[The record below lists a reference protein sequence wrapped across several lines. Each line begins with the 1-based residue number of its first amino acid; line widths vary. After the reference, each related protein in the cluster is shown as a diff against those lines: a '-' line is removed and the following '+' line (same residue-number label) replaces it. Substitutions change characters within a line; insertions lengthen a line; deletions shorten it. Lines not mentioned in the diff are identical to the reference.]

1 MPVGGVGGGTK
12 AVVEGK
18 IVEALTEAGVDDAEE
33 VLTGALPSGVG
44 DTDDDA
50 NGGDI
55 DEVAA
60 AGGPKGEVGVW
71 PVLVV
76 VIAGGGSAADA
87 GFTIG
92 STAGAGPVPV
102 GGVGA
107 GTTGVVEGK
116 IGEALTW
123 AGAGGAGDADDKAN
137 GAGADEVSAGRWP
150 EGEVGVKT
158 PNFRGFLPKSDSS
171 SQLI

>member
-50 NGGDI
+50 NGADI

-60 AGGPKGEVGVW
+60 AGGPKGEVSVW

-107 GTTGVVEGK
+107 GTTGVFF
-116 IGEALTW
+116 
-123 AGAGGAGDADDKAN
+123 
-137 GAGADEVSAGRWP
+137 S
-150 EGEVGVKT
+150 
-158 PNFRGFLPKSDSS
+158 FFSFFLPVLRLYTTLWVMTD
-171 SQLI
+171 L